1 MNKEEL
7 VGFLQPIHEEFYGNN
22 KTQCLSFEN
31 LTLMILE
38 TVGNPNIVECVN
50 KHCEDLPSLS
60 QLLSDIHKSI
70 SERKLKMRITKIKK
84 AIKKCIEDPNIED
97 MSQSDCSSISGDG

>member
-1 MNKEEL
+1 M
-7 VGFLQPIHEEFYGNN
+7 QPIHKKFHGNN

-50 KHCEDLPSLS
+50 KHCEDLSLLF

-84 AIKKCIEDPNIED
+84 AIKKCIEYPNIED